1 MKPFIRATEIWLPTQ
16 DHTLLEFG
24 GGLFGPALGFAAT
37 SNAMS
42 FARAEGLPGQ
52 AWGEGRPVLLKQ
64 FESANFQRTAAA
76 KQAGLT
82 CAVAIPF
89 FLNDQLTAV
98 LVFFGGEDEASAGAI
113 ELWRNDPR
121 ITSDM
126 TLADGYYG
134 GTPEGFEALSRETFL
149 PRGTGLPGLAWQREE
164 AVIMADLGP
173 QTRFLRGDAAS
184 DAGIQ
189 RGLALPCCSQT
200 QASYVLTLLSG
211 KEAPIAR
218 RIERWVPDAG
228 RQSLSLAGG
237 YDEQGQALVSGS
249 ATLALDAAVPDSQI
263 PLRQAFLKGAPA
275 LCAGQGSGTGASS
288 SHDVVAVPVIA
299 DGQVTEVV
307 LLSF

>member
-16 DHTLLEFG
+16 DHTLLEYG
-24 GGLFGPALGFAAT
+24 GGLFGPALDFAAT
-37 SNAMS
+37 SSGMC
-42 FARAEGLPGQ
+42 FGRAEGLPGQ
-52 AWGEGRPVLLKQ
+52 AWDVGHPVLLKQ
-64 FESANFQRTAAA
+64 FEAAQFQRTAAA
-76 KQAGLT
+76 KLAGLT

-89 FLNDQLTAV
+89 FLDDQLTAV
-98 LVFFGGEDEASAGAI
+98 LVFFGGEDDASAGAI

-149 PRGTGLPGLAWQREE
+149 PRGTGLPGLAWQRQE
-164 AVIMADLGP
+164 AVVMADLGP

-184 DAGIQ
+184 DAGIE

-200 QASYVLTLLSG
+200 HAAYVLTLLSG

-218 RIERWVPDAG
+218 RIERWVPDAS

-237 YDEQGQALVSGS
+237 YDEQGQALVPGS
-249 ATLALDAAVPDSQI
+249 ATLALSATVADHHI
-263 PLRQAFLKGAPA
+263 PLQQAFLSGAPA
-275 LCAGQGSGTGASS
+275 LHAGQASGTDRG
-288 SHDVVAVPVIA
+288 HDVVAVPVIA

-307 LLSF
+307 SLSF